1 MKLAELAY
9 RQLKKPD
16 EKILK
21 KDYVIFK
28 EEDLEKYKISV
39 GEASQYAGV
48 ITCDSKRTCLYK
60 TELYSFVHL
69 SVQEFFA
76 AMFAF
81 QKFLGRFSKKQDSL
95 KLIKAKKTQKPNLYG
110 FLKNLTDEALES
122 KNGHLDLFTCFV
134 FGISCDSSRQLLEVF
149 LHPIRRNTSDDH
161 KKVAMYIKSLM
172 NKGLSPERC
181 ISLVRGL
188 VELKSQSFLQEMHK
202 LERSRST
209 KPLTLFQCSLL
220 AYQFVM
226 SDTKHDEFDLR
237 KYNINLHG
245 FQRFSLAITCFT
257 KALIDRLKGSSLT
270 EQHCEILSHY
280 LSSQNSHLTDLDLS
294 HNGLGLSALNKLSK
308 TLCDPNCQIKLKLP
322 VLLKS
327 IDPSVNRKRRSMQ
340 KTEPEY
346 FIALTFDS
354 QTANDHL
361 YLKENNTVV
370 TCQTRKQQLP
380 ANDERFDK
388 CNQVL
393 CCQPLMGRCFFIVD
407 VTGPVVHVGVACK
420 GIKRKGKGDQV
431 HLGRNKMSWS
441 LRCSKMCEV
450 HHNKHAVSVQS
461 ESIRKLGV
469 FVDRNAGSVCFYM
482 LSPQYKLLY
491 MFDADFPEDQELY
504 AAFKI
509 QEPNSSVT
517 LSQESQ

>member
-1 MKLAELAY
+1 MLLS
-9 RQLKKPD
+9 
-16 EKILK
+16 IL
-21 KDYVIFK
+21 
-28 EEDLEKYKISV
+28 E
-39 GEASQYAGV
+39 
-48 ITCDSKRTCLYK
+48 
-60 TELYSFVHL
+60 
-69 SVQEFFA
+69 
-76 AMFAF
+76 
-81 QKFLGRFSKKQDSL
+81 
-95 KLIKAKKTQKPNLYG
+95 
-110 FLKNLTDEALES
+110 
-122 KNGHLDLFTCFV
+122 
-134 FGISCDSSRQLLEVF
+134 
-149 LHPIRRNTSDDH
+149 
-161 KKVAMYIKSLM
+161 
-172 NKGLSPERC
+172 
-181 ISLVRGL
+181 
-188 VELKSQSFLQEMHK
+188 K
-202 LERSRST
+202 LERNVISATSHMWVFFARGC
-209 KPLTLFQCSLL
+209 PLAS
-220 AYQFVM
+220 
-226 SDTKHDEFDLR
+226 
-237 KYNINLHG
+237 N
-245 FQRFSLAITCFT
+245 
-257 KALIDRLKGSSLT
+257 
-270 EQHCEILSHY
+270 
-280 LSSQNSHLTDLDLS
+280 
-294 HNGLGLSALNKLSK
+294 
-308 TLCDPNCQIKLKLP
+308 
-322 VLLKS
+322 
-327 IDPSVNRKRRSMQ
+327 
-340 KTEPEY
+340 

-393 CCQPLMGRCFFIVD
+393 CCQPLIGRCFFIVD

-517 LSQESQ
+517 LNLPYQPAGPGERNQLGTTKNMTSVIMNTKQQI

>member
-1 MKLAELAY
+1 MSEMTVMNSLTSDVLGKRPGPKLTV
-9 RQLKKPD
+9 LKHGN
-16 EKILK
+16 
-21 KDYVIFK
+21 
-28 EEDLEKYKISV
+28 
-39 GEASQYAGV
+39 GENPFNFRGNEN
-48 ITCDSKRTCLYK
+48 TDS
-60 TELYSFVHL
+60 
-69 SVQEFFA
+69 
-76 AMFAF
+76 
-81 QKFLGRFSKKQDSL
+81 D
-95 KLIKAKKTQKPNLYG
+95 
-110 FLKNLTDEALES
+110 
-122 KNGHLDLFTCFV
+122 
-134 FGISCDSSRQLLEVF
+134 
-149 LHPIRRNTSDDH
+149 IRRQF
-161 KKVAMYIKSLM
+161 KVIRKLHMQPGVQVSHSTV
-172 NKGLSPERC
+172 NKQG
-181 ISLVRGL
+181 
-188 VELKSQSFLQEMHK
+188 
-202 LERSRST
+202 
-209 KPLTLFQCSLL
+209 
-220 AYQFVM
+220 
-226 SDTKHDEFDLR
+226 
-237 KYNINLHG
+237 
-245 FQRFSLAITCFT
+245 
-257 KALIDRLKGSSLT
+257 
-270 EQHCEILSHY
+270 
-280 LSSQNSHLTDLDLS
+280 
-294 HNGLGLSALNKLSK
+294 
-308 TLCDPNCQIKLKLP
+308 CQIKEGVYQLVSSLKDNSYLRKLDLRYNDLGDIGQEILQRERLSLRYTNFVALTFDPQTANDLLYLSENNTKVTRQREKQRLP
-322 VLLKS
+322 ANDERFDKCNQVLCRQPL
-327 IDPSVNRKRRSMQ
+327 IGRCFFIVDVIGRDVHVGVA
-340 KTEPEY
+340 Y